1 MKIKYL
7 TPLITWLLPTILISL
22 IMFKVDAPLTKT
34 QNIGFAALLI
44 SACVTYIIGVQL
56 ALKDKDTKN

>member
-7 TPLITWLLPTILISL
+7 IPLITWVVPTIVISL
-22 IMFKVDAPLTKT
+22 VMFKLDAPLTPT

-44 SACVTYIIGVQL
+44 SACITYIVGVQL
-56 ALKDKDTKN
+56 ALKDKK

>member
-7 TPLITWLLPTILISL
+7 LPLITWVIPTIIISL
-22 IMFKVDAPLTKT
+22 VMFKLDAPLTPT

-44 SACVTYIIGVQL
+44 SACITYVVGVKIVM
-56 ALKDKDTKN
+56 KDK